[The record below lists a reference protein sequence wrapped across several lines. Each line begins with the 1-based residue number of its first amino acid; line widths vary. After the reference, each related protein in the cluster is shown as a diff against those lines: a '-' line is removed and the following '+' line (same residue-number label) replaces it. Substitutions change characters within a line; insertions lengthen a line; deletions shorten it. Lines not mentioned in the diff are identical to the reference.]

1 MSNKYDDTSHLTAN
15 QRKIVEQEVR
25 RRYNR
30 KHGDDAWDAAS
41 DDERAEYYNKSYES
55 VCKKMNIN

>member
-1 MSNKYDDTSHLTAN
+1 MSNKYHDASHLTTN

-30 KHGDDAWDAAS
+30 KYGNDAWDAAS
-41 DDERAEYYNKSYES
+41 DDERAAYYNKSYES